1 MPLRHLISNVKAGLG
16 ALVRG
21 LGVLLGVALWL
32 VIAVVIIA
40 LISRACPGDHAYMGI
55 HL

>member
-1 MPLRHLISNVKAGLG
+1 MSLRHLLSTVKAGLS

-21 LGVLLGVALWL
+21 LGVLLGVVFWL
-32 VIAVVIIA
+32 VIAVVIVS
-40 LISRACPGDHAYMGI
+40 LISRACPGDHSYMGI